1 MIRFFAS
8 LSLLHWIAL
17 LIGAIMFVLAF
28 TPPFQIPT
36 AIIKT
41 TSSSKPGKAE
51 ALQSTQKTLPN
62 SRTDISNH
70 LLQETA
76 VARVTQQYKK
86 DPLEGTEK
94 ESEKDSSWITRSIS
108 EENDFASPEKQELAR
123 FGRATFTDGT
133 TYEGEFLA
141 GKPDGEGR
149 LSWPNGQF
157 YQGLWEEGFQHGAGV
172 LTYANGDWVSGVFEK
187 GRLHGLGR
195 CSTAG
200 IQTACTFFE
209 GERLN

>member
-8 LSLLHWIAL
+8 LSLLHWIAI
-17 LIGAIMFVLAF
+17 LIGAIMFALAL
-28 TPPFQIPT
+28 TPPYQIPT
-36 AIIKT
+36 AIIQT
-41 TSSSKPGKAE
+41 TSSSKPANTE

-62 SRTDISNH
+62 SKTDISND
-70 LLQETA
+70 LLQETTA
-76 VARVTQQYKK
+76 AGVARQSKK
-86 DPLEGTEK
+86 DPLEGTKK
-94 ESEKDSSWITRSIS
+94 ESEKNSSWITRSRS
-108 EENDFASPEKQELAR
+108 EENDFASPQKQELAL
-123 FGRATFTDGT
+123 FGRATFTDGS

-149 LSWPNGQF
+149 LSLPDGQF

-187 GRLHGLGR
+187 GRLHGVGT

-200 IQTACTFFE
+200 IQTACTFFK